1 MGSISGP
8 LFGLLIVACLFYVV
22 FIRPKI
28 EKAREDSD
36 FDSRVLAFVE
46 GLRFSG
52 LDLRAEILR
61 YVEDQLE
68 RAHKLPG
75 NQALIEYTT
84 EQGWCYRSWTGEG
97 DHMLFAV
104 ICIAQFGKESGDD
117 ELVSWCESMME
128 DARRAGIR
136 RTV

>member
-28 EKAREDSD
+28 EKAKEDSD
-36 FDSRVLAFVE
+36 FDSHVLAFVE

-52 LDLRAEILR
+52 LDLRTEILR

-75 NQALIEYTT
+75 NQALIKYTT

-97 DHMLFAV
+97 DYMLFAV
-104 ICIAQFGKESGDD
+104 ICIAQFGKDNGDY
-117 ELVSWCESMME
+117 ELFSWCESMME